1 MQQRELDISVVIPAY
16 NEAEA
21 IGRVMTQTVA
31 VMNQLNLTYEIIVV
45 DDGSTDTTKEIAS
58 THNAKVISDGK
69 NHGKGYSV
77 RRAFQQVQGNIIVTI
92 DADGE
97 HKPEEIPKLIYP
109 LNNGTDVVAG
119 SRFLGNGKDFTTRL
133 NVIGNKFLNF
143 TIMTLTGK
151 YITDSQTG
159 FRAFKRAFLDQVNLE
174 SDGYEIEAEI
184 TVKSLRNGFKLEE
197 IPISC
202 QRRESGKS
210 KLKIAFDGFK
220 MLKTILRS
228 SFTPIIHES
237 NNHHARYALENRD
250 FIYN

>member
-1 MQQRELDISVVIPAY
+1 MQQRELDVSIVIAAF

-21 IGRVMTQTVA
+21 IGQVMKQTTA
-31 VMNQLNLTYEIIVV
+31 IMDQLNLTYEIIVV
-45 DDGSTDTTKEIAS
+45 DDGSTDATKEVAS
-58 THNAKVISDGK
+58 SYGGTVISDGR

-77 RRAFQQVQGNIIVTI
+77 RKGFEQAQGNIIVTI

-97 HKPEEIPKLIYP
+97 HKPEDIRRLIYP
-109 LNNGTDVVAG
+109 LNNGTDVVSG
-119 SRFLGNGKDFTTRL
+119 SRFLGNGKDFTNRL

-143 TIMTLTGK
+143 TISTLTGK

-159 FRAFKRAFLDQVNLE
+159 FRAFKRAFLDHVSLD
-174 SDGYEIEAEI
+174 SDGFEIETEI

-197 IPISC
+197 VPISC
-202 QRRESGKS
+202 ERREYGKS

-228 SFTPIIHES
+228 RFTPMMHES
-237 NNHHARYALENRD
+237 NNHPEPEDGD
-250 FIYN
+250 FLYN